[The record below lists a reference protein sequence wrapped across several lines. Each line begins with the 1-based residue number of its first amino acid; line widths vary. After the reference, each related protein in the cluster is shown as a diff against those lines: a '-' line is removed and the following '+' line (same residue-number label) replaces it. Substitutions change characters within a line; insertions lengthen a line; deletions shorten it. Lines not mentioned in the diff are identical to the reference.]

1 MNNPKKQPIG
11 IFDSGIGGLTVYKE
25 IRKNFPFEDIV
36 YFGDTA
42 RVPYG
47 PKSRST
53 IIDYSIQNTRF
64 LMQFNAKIIV
74 VACNTASAAAIPT
87 LKKMFPVSI
96 VDVINPGAFT
106 AVQKTRNSRIGVTGT
121 EGTIKSKAYEE
132 AIKELQPAA
141 SIFSK
146 SCPLFVSLVEEGWE
160 DHEITELI
168 VKEYLSEMID
178 NDIDTLVLGCTH
190 YPILKHTIQKFM
202 SNDVS
207 LVDSAEAVASRL
219 KDILPFPETETA
231 GKDAFFVSDN
241 EAKFKMIAE
250 RILGNDIKTLNK
262 VKLGE
267 TWYLDSRNI

>member
-1 MNNPKKQPIG
+1 MNKRQKQPIG

-25 IRKNFPFEDIV
+25 IRKNFPYEDIV

-47 PKSRST
+47 PKSKST
-53 IIDYSIQNTRF
+53 IIEYSIQNTRF

-87 LKKMFPVSI
+87 LKKMFPVSV
-96 VDVINPGAFT
+96 VDVVNPGAFT
-106 AVQKTRNSRIGVTGT
+106 AVRQTKNSRIGVTGT
-121 EGTIKSKAYEE
+121 EGTINSKAYEV
-132 AIKELQPAA
+132 AIKEHQPAA

-160 DHEITELI
+160 DHEITGLI
-168 VKEYLSEMID
+168 VKEYLSELTN

-190 YPILKHTIQKFM
+190 YPILKKAIQKFVG
-202 SNDVS
+202 NNVS

-219 KDILPFPETETA
+219 KDILPFPENEEL
-231 GKDAFFVSDN
+231 GKDSFFVSDN

-250 RILGNDIKTLNK
+250 RILGNQIETLNK